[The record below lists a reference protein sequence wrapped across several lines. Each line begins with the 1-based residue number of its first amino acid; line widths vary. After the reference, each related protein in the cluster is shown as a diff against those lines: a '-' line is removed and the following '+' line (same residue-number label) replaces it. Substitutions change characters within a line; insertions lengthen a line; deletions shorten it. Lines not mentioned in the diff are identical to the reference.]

1 MTMSSTRRK
10 KLCHFWDVQVQRKKK
25 KKNCD
30 LSSRRKG
37 ILKRRPC
44 SHLHPPPS
52 AIKHQSRK
60 RLGKAFPTL
69 PQRPPFCKK
78 GQRESIANNARVD
91 KWIGLL
97 RCDMHSGSNKILI
110 PPPRLKSLIFQG
122 DVFGLGFEFCWGI
135 PLRSTPVPQAGKPDC
150 SPAWPQQGG
159 KESWTPP
166 WKLRCFFGR
175 KPIQQSSWF
184 QKSFSQLNTQM
195 SKPLLK
201 KRGLPTK
208 CKTEKKMKGKTLS

>member
-1 MTMSSTRRK
+1 MTISSVGFSGRVPRLCAQK
-10 KLCHFWDVQVQRKKK
+10 KDANLPYPVKKVCSFFYKCPLEHRTVFSNHLLQIQRTGNMGTSFFTPLWQIKCTSLVIATLKENDNFLYLQKKVYVTFEMCRSSAKK

-91 KWIGLL
+91 K
-97 RCDMHSGSNKILI
+97 
-110 PPPRLKSLIFQG
+110 
-122 DVFGLGFEFCWGI
+122 
-135 PLRSTPVPQAGKPDC
+135 
-150 SPAWPQQGG
+150 
-159 KESWTPP
+159 
-166 WKLRCFFGR
+166 
-175 KPIQQSSWF
+175 
-184 QKSFSQLNTQM
+184 
-195 SKPLLK
+195 
-201 KRGLPTK
+201 
-208 CKTEKKMKGKTLS
+208 

>member
-1 MTMSSTRRK
+1 MCRSSQK
-10 KLCHFWDVQVQRKKK
+10 SG
-25 KKNCD
+25 D
-30 LSSRRKG
+30 LSSQRRI

-159 KESWTPP
+159 KESWTPH
-166 WKLRCFFGR
+166 G
-175 KPIQQSSWF
+175 SSTVF
-184 QKSFSQLNTQM
+184 LETSQM
-195 SKPLLK
+195 SLGADFKNDFPNSILK
-201 KRGLPTK
+201 CHSLY
-208 CKTEKKMKGKTLS
+208 